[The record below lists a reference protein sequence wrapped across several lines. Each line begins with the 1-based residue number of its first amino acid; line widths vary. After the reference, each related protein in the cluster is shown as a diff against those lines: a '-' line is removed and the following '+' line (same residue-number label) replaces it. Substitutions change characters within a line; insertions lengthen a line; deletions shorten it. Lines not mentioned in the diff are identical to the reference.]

1 MSAPDFCRT
10 APAHCNILETMPPPS
25 DAMQEAIN
33 FMKKRGIRKED
44 MKEAWNSE
52 RVCNIDFM
60 KKHGIGNEDV
70 LNPWKSSLDSILL

>member
-33 FMKKRGIRKED
+33 FMKKRGIRNED
-44 MKEAWNSE
+44 
-52 RVCNIDFM
+52 VCNIDFM

>member
-25 DAMQEAIN
+25 DAMQKAID

-44 MKEAWNSE
+44 L
-52 RVCNIDFM
+52 CNVEFM